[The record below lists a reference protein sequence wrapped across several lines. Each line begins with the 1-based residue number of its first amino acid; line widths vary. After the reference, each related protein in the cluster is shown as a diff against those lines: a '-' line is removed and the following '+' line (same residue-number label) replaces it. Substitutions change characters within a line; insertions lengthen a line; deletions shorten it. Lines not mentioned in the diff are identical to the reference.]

1 MFGVIFEL
9 SFFCCYFVARINR
22 HQQQQQNMSES
33 KEPIRLRQR
42 KMPTGNISL
51 YLDIYLN
58 GKRTYEYLKMYLI
71 PEQTRAD
78 REKNKETLKL
88 ADAVR
93 AKRVIELRNG
103 QFGFKTKTT
112 GKLRFFDYYR
122 ELCEKRLGEESR
134 GNWGNWYSCLHHLKK
149 YEKRESIT
157 LEEITPEWVQ
167 GFKDYLENDAV
178 AWGHDYRKRIKD
190 KPLARNSKLSYFNK
204 LRACLNQAYEEEII
218 SSNPLRGIEG
228 FKPEEGTRMYLTLD
242 EVRKLAATECEYP
255 QIKAAFLFSCLT
267 GLRRSDVLRLTW
279 GDVHKQGEFTRIIF
293 RQKKT
298 SGQEYLDIS
307 PQAAELMGE
316 RGLPDEHVFTDIHSP
331 TCTNNTLKLW
341 VARAGINK
349 TITFHCGRH
358 TFATLMLDIGT
369 DIYTVSKL
377 LGHRDLSTTQIYA
390 KVMDK
395 NKQAAVASIPTILP
409 PDITS
414 DEKE

>member
-1 MFGVIFEL
+1 M
-9 SFFCCYFVARINR
+9 AD
-22 HQQQQQNMSES
+22 S

-42 KMPTGNISL
+42 KMPTGNVSL

-58 GKRTYEYLKMYLI
+58 GRRTYEYLKMYLV
-71 PEQTRAD
+71 PELTRAD
-78 REKNKETLKL
+78 REKNRETLKL

-93 AKRVIELRNG
+93 AKRVVELRNG
-103 QFGFKTKTT
+103 QFGFQPTT
-112 GKLRFFDYYR
+112 SPSIRFFDYYR
-122 ELCEKRLGEESR
+122 AMCEKRLGTESR

-149 YEKRESIT
+149 YEKRETIT
-157 LEEITPEWVQ
+157 FADITPEWVQ
-167 GFKDYLENDAV
+167 GFKDYLEYEAV
-178 AWGHDYRKRIKD
+178 AWGHDFRKRIKD

-204 LRACLNQAYEEEII
+204 LRACLNQAIEEGVILT
-218 SSNPLRGIEG
+218 NPMRGIDG

-279 GDVHKQGEFTRIIF
+279 GDVHKQGDFTRIIF

-331 TCTNNTLKLW
+331 SCTNNTLKLW
-341 VARAGINK
+341 VAKAGINK
-349 TITFHCGRH
+349 TITFHCARH

-409 PDITS
+409 PDIKPTEEQAQS
-414 DEKE
+414 DNDEAQG

>member
-1 MFGVIFEL
+1 
-9 SFFCCYFVARINR
+9 
-22 HQQQQQNMSES
+22 MSES

-51 YLDIYLN
+51 YLDIYLD

-71 PEQTRAD
+71 PEKTRAD

-103 QFGFKTKTT
+103 QYGFKNTT
-112 GKLRFFDYYR
+112 SGKLRFFDYYR

-149 YEKRESIT
+149 YERRESIT
-157 LEEITPEWVQ
+157 LDEITPEWVQ

-178 AWGHDYRKRIKD
+178 AWGHDFRKRIKD

-204 LRACLNQAYEEEII
+204 LRACLNQAYEEGII
-218 SSNPLRGIEG
+218 RTNPLRGIEG

-349 TITFHCGRH
+349 TITFHVARH

-409 PDITS
+409 PDISS
-414 DEKE
+414 DEKD

>member
-1 MFGVIFEL
+1 M
-9 SFFCCYFVARINR
+9 A
-22 HQQQQQNMSES
+22 ES

-42 KMPTGNISL
+42 KTASGNISL

-58 GKRTYEYLKMYLI
+58 GKRTYEFLKMHLI
-71 PEQTRAD
+71 PERTRAD
-78 REKNKETLKL
+78 RERNRETLKL
-88 ADAVR
+88 ADAIR
-93 AKRVIELRNG
+93 AKRVVELRNG
-103 QFGFKTKTT
+103 QFGFQNRPSASI
-112 GKLRFFDYYR
+112 RFFDYYR
-122 ELCEKRLGEESR
+122 EMCEKRLGEESR
-134 GNWGNWYSCLHHLKK
+134 GNWGNWFSCLHHLKK
-149 YEKRESIT
+149 YEKRETIT
-157 LEEITPEWVQ
+157 LGEITPEWVQ
-167 GFKDYLENDAV
+167 GFEDYLENDAV
-178 AWGHDYRKRIKD
+178 AWGHDFRKRIKD

-204 LRACLNQAYEEEII
+204 LRACLNQAYEEQII
-218 SSNPLRGIEG
+218 PTNPLRGIEG

-242 EVRKLAATECEYP
+242 EVRKLAKTECEYP

-279 GDVHKQGEFTRIIF
+279 GDIHKQGDFTRIIF

-331 TCTNNTLKLW
+331 SCTNNTLKLW

-349 TITFHCGRH
+349 TITFHCARH

>member
-1 MFGVIFEL
+1 M
-9 SFFCCYFVARINR
+9 A
-22 HQQQQQNMSES
+22 ES

-58 GKRTYEYLKMYLI
+58 GRRTYEYLKMYLV
-71 PEQTRAD
+71 PELTRAD
-78 REKNKETLKL
+78 REKNRETLKL

-93 AKRVIELRNG
+93 AKRVVELRNG
-103 QFGFKTKTT
+103 QFGFQPTT
-112 GKLRFFDYYR
+112 SPSIRFFDYYR
-122 ELCEKRLGEESR
+122 AMCEKRLGTESR

-149 YEKRESIT
+149 YEKRENIT
-157 LEEITPEWVQ
+157 FADITPEWVQ
-167 GFKDYLENDAV
+167 GFKDYLENEAV
-178 AWGHDYRKRIKD
+178 AWGHDFRKRIKD

-204 LRACLNQAYEEEII
+204 LRACLNQAIEEGVILT
-218 SSNPLRGIEG
+218 NPMRGIDG

-242 EVRKLAATECEYP
+242 EVRKLAVTECEYP

-331 TCTNNTLKLW
+331 SCTNNTLKLW
-341 VARAGINK
+341 VAKAGINK

-409 PDITS
+409 PDIKPTEEQAQS
-414 DEKE
+414 DNDEAQG

>member
-1 MFGVIFEL
+1 
-9 SFFCCYFVARINR
+9 
-22 HQQQQQNMSES
+22 MSDS
-33 KEPIRLRQR
+33 REPIRLRQR
-42 KMPTGNISL
+42 KLPTGNTSL
-51 YLDIYLN
+51 YLDIYID
-58 GKRTYEYLKMYLI
+58 GRRTYEYLKMYLI
-71 PEQTRAD
+71 PEKTRAD
-78 REKNKETLKL
+78 KEKNRETLKL
-88 ADAVR
+88 ADAIR
-93 AKRVIELRNG
+93 AKRVVELRNG
-103 QFGFKTKTT
+103 QYGFLSPSAPS
-112 GKLRFFDYYR
+112 LRFYDYYR
-122 ELCEKRLGEESR
+122 AMCEKRLGTESR

-149 YEKRESIT
+149 YEKRENIT
-157 LEEITPEWVQ
+157 FAEITPEWVQ
-167 GFKDYLENDAV
+167 GFKDYLENEAV
-178 AWGHDYRKRIKD
+178 AWGHDFRKRIKD
-190 KPLARNSKLSYFNK
+190 KPLSRNSKLSYFNK
-204 LRACLNQAYEEEII
+204 LRACLNQAYEEGVIPT
-218 SSNPLRGIEG
+218 NPMRGIDG

-242 EVRKLAATECEYP
+242 EVRKLAKTECEYP

-307 PQAAELMGE
+307 PQAAELMGK

-409 PDITS
+409 PDITPTE
-414 DEKE
+414 DETPTEE

>member
-1 MFGVIFEL
+1 M
-9 SFFCCYFVARINR
+9 AD
-22 HQQQQQNMSES
+22 S

-51 YLDIYLN
+51 YLDIYLD
-58 GKRTYEYLKMYLI
+58 GRRTYEYLKMYLI
-71 PEQTRAD
+71 PERTRAD
-78 REKNKETLKL
+78 KEKNRETLKL

-93 AKRVIELRNG
+93 AKRVVELRNG
-103 QFGFKTKTT
+103 KFGFQSSTSPAI
-112 GKLRFFDYYR
+112 RFFDYYR
-122 ELCEKRLGEESR
+122 AMCEKRLGTESR

-149 YEKRESIT
+149 YEKRENIT
-157 LEEITPEWVQ
+157 FAEITPEWVQ

-178 AWGHDYRKRIKD
+178 AWGHDFRKRIKD

-204 LRACLNQAYEEEII
+204 LRACLNQAIEEGVILT
-218 SSNPLRGIEG
+218 NPMRGIDG

-242 EVRKLAATECEYP
+242 EVRKLAVTECEYP
-255 QIKAAFLFSCLT
+255 RIKAAFLFSCLT

-279 GDVHKQGEFTRIIF
+279 GDVHKQGDFTRIIF

-341 VARAGINK
+341 VAKAGINK
-349 TITFHCGRH
+349 KITFHCGRH

-409 PDITS
+409 PDINPTG
-414 DEKE
+414 EKPPTDDKK

>member
-1 MFGVIFEL
+1 
-9 SFFCCYFVARINR
+9 
-22 HQQQQQNMSES
+22 MSDS
-33 KEPIRLRQR
+33 REPIRLRQR
-42 KMPTGNISL
+42 KLPTGNTSL
-51 YLDIYLN
+51 YLDIYID
-58 GKRTYEYLKMYLI
+58 GRRTYEYLKMYLV
-71 PEQTRAD
+71 PEKTRAD
-78 REKNKETLKL
+78 KEKNRETLKL
-88 ADAVR
+88 ADAIR
-93 AKRVIELRNG
+93 AKRVVELRNG
-103 QFGFKTKTT
+103 QFGFLSPSAPS
-112 GKLRFFDYYR
+112 LRFYDYYR
-122 ELCEKRLGEESR
+122 AMCEKRLGTESR

-149 YEKRESIT
+149 YEKRENIT
-157 LEEITPEWVQ
+157 FAEITPEWVQ
-167 GFKDYLENDAV
+167 GFKDYLENEAV
-178 AWGHDYRKRIKD
+178 AWGHDFRKRIKD
-190 KPLARNSKLSYFNK
+190 KPLSRNSKLSYFNK
-204 LRACLNQAYEEEII
+204 LRACLNQAYEEGVIP
-218 SSNPLRGIEG
+218 SNPMRGIDG

-242 EVRKLAATECEYP
+242 EVRKLANTECEYP

-307 PQAAELMGE
+307 PQAAELMGK

-414 DEKE
+414 TGESPTEE

>member
-1 MFGVIFEL
+1 
-9 SFFCCYFVARINR
+9 
-22 HQQQQQNMSES
+22 MSES

-71 PEQTRAD
+71 PEKTRAD
-78 REKNKETLKL
+78 KEKNKETLKL

-103 QFGFKTKTT
+103 QFGFKNKTT

-178 AWGHDYRKRIKD
+178 AWGHDYRNRIKD

-204 LRACLNQAYEEEII
+204 LRACLNQAYEEGII
-218 SSNPLRGIEG
+218 LSNPLRGIEG

-409 PDITS
+409 PDIS
-414 DEKE
+414 SGEKE

>member
-1 MFGVIFEL
+1 M
-9 SFFCCYFVARINR
+9 A
-22 HQQQQQNMSES
+22 ES

-58 GKRTYEYLKMYLI
+58 GRRTYEYLKMYLV
-71 PEQTRAD
+71 PELTRAD
-78 REKNKETLKL
+78 REKNRETLKL

-93 AKRVIELRNG
+93 AKRVVELRNG
-103 QFGFKTKTT
+103 QFGFQGQTSPSI
-112 GKLRFFDYYR
+112 RFFDYYR
-122 ELCEKRLGEESR
+122 AMCEKRLGTESR

-149 YEKRESIT
+149 YEKRENIT
-157 LEEITPEWVQ
+157 FADITPEWVQ
-167 GFKDYLENDAV
+167 GFKDYLENEAV
-178 AWGHDYRKRIKD
+178 AWGHDFRKRIKD
-190 KPLARNSKLSYFNK
+190 RPLARNSKLSYFNK
-204 LRACLNQAYEEEII
+204 LRACLNQAIEEGII
-218 SSNPLRGIEG
+218 LTNPMRGIDG

-242 EVRKLAATECEYP
+242 EVRKLAVTECEYP

-279 GDVHKQGEFTRIIF
+279 GDIHKQGEFTRIIF

-307 PQAAELMGE
+307 PQAVELMGE

-331 TCTNNTLKLW
+331 SCTNNTLKLW
-341 VARAGINK
+341 VAKAGINK
-349 TITFHCGRH
+349 TITFHCARH

-409 PDITS
+409 PDITPTEEQS
-414 DEKE
+414 QSGNE